1 MDINNKTSLL
11 NGKPNA
17 SSFGQ
22 IPLPLLVSAVH
33 TVYDLFVT
41 QVNRLYTSQMNAA
54 FVEGG
59 HEISFINEYW
69 RLPNFTGGK
78 TGVVC
83 NEITKS
89 APQRSDIKTSLATEV
104 LSIDLLL
111 SCKGAIATCPQKR
124 GKRVRRLAFFM
135 PAEDE
140 TLLEPKSKV
149 SHFVLGV
156 VYCKPVVRLTSTIV
170 TSVSVAPCP
179 SLTSAKK
186 RCSTRREKKCDLSTS
201 PPPHCTLP
209 VQPDTSLLLLRL
221 SAYPGLKGDDAGT
234 LQTTRHDDMEA
245 EKPFE
250 DTAEARRDVIEGK
263 W

>member
-22 IPLPLLVSAVH
+22 ILALPLLVSAVH
-33 TVYDLFVT
+33 TVCDLFVT

-179 SLTSAKK
+179 SLTSAKQ
-186 RCSTRREKKCDLSTS
+186 RCSTRREKKCDNPIYPHLLHHTAHCLSNQ
-201 PPPHCTLP
+201 TLP
-209 VQPDTSLLLLRL
+209 SCFCVYLPIRAWKEMMQGPYRPQDMMIWKRKSLLKIQ
-221 SAYPGLKGDDAGT
+221 LKRAG
-234 LQTTRHDDMEA
+234 M
-245 EKPFE
+245 
-250 DTAEARRDVIEGK
+250 
-263 W
+263 